1 MKKTFIILI
10 PVFLILSAVTGYI
23 LLSRDFSVNIIYPP
37 EGILVSTN
45 FPAFIIVSPFDKFK
59 EAEIRVNGRLKDRIA
74 YEEMRI
80 LRIGNNAFIN
90 LPVTVE
96 GERSGNKEIDII
108 FNRKFLSPKY
118 KLPLKAQYYEFPDVT
133 ESPDSEQIKRVEDFF
148 GNRIQDLIIQLNTA
162 RINNPDWK
170 NDAEY
175 LKAKGTASGNN
186 IPEDIRKAFFDLV
199 GTFES
204 DTTRIAKANA
214 SNYLNYLLMKHG
226 YPVLTVLLENE
237 YEQGIKRTV
246 IFTYKIIEKGLVRSG
261 GISEKVFLLERL
273 DKLEGKELFSGIITE
288 HSPVCLIINE
298 VVKRNS
304 EELGIFLSGGKAE
317 AGVLARK
324 YTHYFIKDETEIG
337 KITGAIVK
345 EAEEFR
351 RNRGAVKEDETA
363 GRQSEQRES
372 ERGLTGGRNEQTDG
386 RSIAYEITKLSTSTH
401 EAKHLADYR
410 TGFPFAK
417 CITEILPYFFGDEI
431 LTESKTDIKR
441 LIKIYDVFS
450 RINPEYSAY
459 LFSLAYAGGGRKYQL
474 LKLLDFILN
483 EYYEDNQYQW
493 AAKLIYYRLG
503 AKTGIDAKKILT
515 EAVEGN
521 EKEWAE
527 IFKRAAGT
535 DAEEL
540 GKIFREIYEED
551 FGK

>member
-1 MKKTFIILI
+1 MKKTIIILI
-10 PVFLILSAVTGYI
+10 LIFLILSGVTGYI
-23 LLSRDFSVNIIYPP
+23 LLSKDFNVNIIYPP

-59 EAEIRVNGRLKDRIA
+59 EVEIRVNGRLKDRIA
-74 YEEMRI
+74 YEDMRI

-90 LPVTVE
+90 LPVTIE
-96 GERSGNKEIDII
+96 GERSGKKDIDIT

-118 KLPLKAQYYEFPDVT
+118 RLLTSVQYFEFPDVT
-133 ESPDSEQIKRVEDFF
+133 ETPDETEVARVEDFF
-148 GNRIQDLIIQLNTA
+148 ANRIQDLIVQLNTT
-162 RINNPDWK
+162 RISNPDWK
-170 NDAEY
+170 NDAGY
-175 LKAKGTASGNN
+175 LKAKESAGVNN
-186 IPEDIRKAFFDLV
+186 IPEDIKKAFFDLV
-199 GTFES
+199 GKFES

-214 SNYLNYLLMKHG
+214 SNYLNYILIKHG

-237 YEQGIKRTV
+237 FEQGIKRTV
-246 IFTYKIIEKGLVRSG
+246 IFTYKIIEKSIVKSG
-261 GISEKVFLLERL
+261 GILEKVYLLERL
-273 DKLEGKELFSGIITE
+273 DKLQGKELFSGIITE

-304 EELGIFLSGGKAE
+304 EELGIFLSGGKGD
-317 AGVLARK
+317 AGVLTRK

-337 KITGAIVK
+337 RITSAIVK
-345 EAEEFR
+345 EAEEF
-351 RNRGAVKEDETA
+351 
-363 GRQSEQRES
+363 S
-372 ERGLTGGRNEQTDG
+372 ERKSGSAGNA
-386 RSIAYEITKLSTSTH
+386 AYEITKLSTSTH

-417 CITEILPYFFGDEI
+417 CITEILPYFFGNEI
-431 LTESKTDIKR
+431 LTESNTDIKR
-441 LIKIYDVFS
+441 LIKVYDVFS

-459 LFSLAYAGGGRKYQL
+459 LFSLAYADGGRKYQL

-483 EYYEDNQYQW
+483 DYYEDNQYQW

-521 EKEWAE
+521 EKEWVE

-535 DAEEL
+535 DAEKL